1 MTGENEPDTRR
12 ATGQVLVVLLL
23 VGAPLPLALWLV
35 PGYRDVG
42 DAALAHE
49 LLVYPSVVVAGML
62 FYVAWR
68 VCQDRATGWFAA
80 AVIFVGAQG
89 LGSAA
94 VGLARPALVASHLPW
109 QTAIDIAVQVVIV
122 ALIVLAARQVLP
134 VDPLVSGLLAGIGVA
149 AVRAAALHAPAPP
162 DSATLDG
169 VLTSAHFLAALLSA
183 VLLVR
188 LRNTPGWVR
197 ARVATAVVVL
207 AVSHLLMPRTQVTFP
222 GSDVV
227 AIALTVTG
235 GVLLATTGFDVL
247 RLAISRQ
254 RGTLRG
260 LREQVE
266 HLEAG
271 VRVDRARLH
280 EINATLA
287 GIAHASRLLH
297 EGSLPAQS
305 RRRDLERMVDLEM
318 GRLQR
323 LLADREVGPVQEV
336 DLDEVVQPLVVAH
349 RTRGRVVHWS
359 PTGLRA
365 RCRPDDLA
373 AVVNILL
380 ENAAQHAGTDTRLDL
395 SRRGDRIEVRVCDRG
410 PGIDPATKALLFQ
423 WGSRGTSSRGQGI
436 GLSVAHR
443 LMTEQAGSLDVEASG
458 PTGVTFLATVPA
470 AEPAPRPHGTDDRTD
485 RTTP

>member
-1 MTGENEPDTRR
+1 MSR
-12 ATGQVLVVLLL
+12 ANGVDRHAAGQVLLVLLL

-35 PGYRDVG
+35 PGYRDVE

-49 LLVYPSVVVAGML
+49 LLVYPSVVVAGLL

-68 VCQDRATGWFAA
+68 VCQEPPMGWFAA

-89 LGSAA
+89 LGTAA
-94 VGLARPALVASHLPW
+94 VRLARPASVASHLSW
-109 QTAIDIAVQVVIV
+109 QAAIDIAVQVAIIV
-122 ALIVLAARQVLP
+122 LIVLAARKVLP

-149 AVRAAALHAPAPP
+149 ALRAAVLHAPASW
-162 DSATLDG
+162 DSAALDV
-169 VLTSAHFLAALLSA
+169 VLASVLFLAALFTAL
-183 VLLVR
+183 LLVR
-188 LRNTPGWVR
+188 LRNTPSWVR

-207 AVSHLLMPRTQVTFP
+207 AVSHLLVPQAQVTFP
-222 GSDVV
+222 GSDVI

-235 GVLLATTGFDVL
+235 GVVLATTGFDVL
-247 RLAISRQ
+247 QLALSRQ
-254 RGTLRG
+254 RGALRG

-297 EGSLPAQS
+297 EGTLPAQS
-305 RRRDLERMVDLEM
+305 RRRDLERMVDLEVA
-318 GRLQR
+318 RLQR
-323 LLADREVGPVQEV
+323 LLSDRQVGPVEEV
-336 DLDEVVQPLVVAH
+336 DVDQLVEPLVVAH
-349 RTRGRVVHWS
+349 RSRGRAVHWS

-365 RCRPDDLA
+365 WCRPDDLA

-395 SRRGDRIEVRVCDRG
+395 SRRGDRVEVRVCDRG
-410 PGIDPATKALLFQ
+410 PGIDPATRARLFH
-423 WGSRGTSSRGQGI
+423 WGSRGASSRGQGI
-436 GLSVAHR
+436 GLNVAHR
-443 LMTEQAGSLDVEASG
+443 LMTEQAGSLDVESSSSAG
-458 PTGVTFLATVPA
+458 TTFLVTVPA
-470 AEPAPRPHGTDDRTD
+470 AGAHPPPPHHDADDRTA
-485 RTTP
+485 P